1 MKNFQTNYTHKKYI
15 EYLYIHHLD
24 LTNVNICYN
33 ISHIFLDI

>member
-1 MKNFQTNYTHKKYI
+1 MKNFQTNYTQKI